1 MPVLIFL
8 AVREAQIDLS
18 IIKIPIVGLIS
29 ILISILIAFY
39 IGKLLNL
46 KKPLLGAFIITC
58 SLGNTGY
65 LGYPLTIGLFGE
77 SNLIKAVFYDVF
89 ATVVIVFTLG
99 LYIAETH
106 GQIKTKVNRLKEI
119 ILFPPTIALVVGF
132 LSSPIFIPQFFEKNL
147 NYIGQATIP
156 LIMLAIGL
164 VLKPEGLNEYR
175 LSLSLVIILKLII
188 SPIFALVLG
197 KALIANLIDYRIAIL
212 QTSMPVMTFSII
224 LGIKFGLENRFI
236 AGAIF
241 ISTLLSIITIPFW
254 QLITI

>member
-1 MPVLIFL
+1 M
-8 AVREAQIDLS
+8 
-18 IIKIPIVGLIS
+18 
-29 ILISILIAFY
+29 
-39 IGKLLNL
+39 
-46 KKPLLGAFIITC
+46 
-58 SLGNTGY
+58 
-65 LGYPLTIGLFGE
+65 TIGLFGE